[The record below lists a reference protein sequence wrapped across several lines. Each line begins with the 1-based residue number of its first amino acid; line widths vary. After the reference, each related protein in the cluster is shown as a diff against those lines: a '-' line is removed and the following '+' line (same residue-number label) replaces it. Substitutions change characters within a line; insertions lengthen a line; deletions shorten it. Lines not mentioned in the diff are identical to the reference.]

1 MSGAASHCS
10 HEAAPQADYE
20 MLSALDEGVR
30 RRRPLSQAQLELLP
44 THVHS
49 SRQEVK
55 CCPCLSPM
63 KLSSSSSV
71 PLEDALLPISCAA
84 RASNF
89 LRAVRD
95 SLKSNCPSGVS
106 LLTVVVRHIWPRLTT
121 YDHTVI

>member
-10 HEAAPQADYE
+10 HKAATQADYE

-55 CCPCLSPM
+55 CCPSPSRLE
-63 KLSSSSSV
+63 LSSKNSV
-71 PLEDALLPISCAA
+71 PLEHSLLPISCAA
-84 RASNF
+84 RESTF
-89 LRAVRD
+89 LRAVKD
-95 SLKSNCPSGVS
+95 S
-106 LLTVVVRHIWPRLTT
+106 R
-121 YDHTVI
+121 